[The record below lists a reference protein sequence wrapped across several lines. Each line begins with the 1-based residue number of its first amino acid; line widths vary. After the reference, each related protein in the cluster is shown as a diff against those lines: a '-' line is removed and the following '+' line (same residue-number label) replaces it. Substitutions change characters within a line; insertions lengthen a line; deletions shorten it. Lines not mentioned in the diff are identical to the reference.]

1 MSKSN
6 NRLQLVNSLTH
17 YFENLVANLTKTRAE
32 HAVVALVFAVVG
44 VVVAV
49 VVDGVEV
56 VPDDENWHETLET

>member
-6 NRLQLVNSLTH
+6 NRLQLVNFLTH
-17 YFENLVANLTKTRAE
+17 CFENLVANLTKTRAG

-44 VVVAV
+44 VVAV

-56 VPDDENWHETLET
+56 VPDDENRHETLET

>member
-1 MSKSN
+1 M
-6 NRLQLVNSLTH
+6 
-17 YFENLVANLTKTRAE
+17 ANLTKTRAE

-44 VVVAV
+44 VVAVA

>member
-1 MSKSN
+1 M
-6 NRLQLVNSLTH
+6 
-17 YFENLVANLTKTRAE
+17 ANLTKTRAG